1 MKNNEAIFLSN
12 NFTGIIEA
20 HFNEESK
27 INLSDKAYY
36 ALRKSVR
43 IIAPIVKENQ
53 SLIEDC
59 QAVFKK
65 KEKVDEEKLSDPKYL
80 TEVNEKLV
88 KFRAIPENISA
99 ETDYNKETFN
109 LELFKITGDD
119 LDACILPIGL
129 FNLLDE
135 YLTEDKT

>member
-1 MKNNEAIFLSN
+1 MTNEQAIFLSN
-12 NFTGIIEA
+12 NFTGIIDD

-27 INLSDKAYY
+27 ITVSNKAYY
-36 ALRKSVR
+36 ALRKNVR
-43 IIAPIVKENQ
+43 IIAPIAKENQ

-65 KEKVDEEKLSDPKYL
+65 KEEVDEEKLSDAKYL
-80 TEVNEKLV
+80 KEINEKLV
-88 KFRAIPENISA
+88 KFRSIPENIST
-99 ETDYNKETFN
+99 ETGYNKETFN
-109 LELFKITGDD
+109 LELFKITGDE

-135 YLTEDKT
+135 YLTEDKA